1 MRQGDHKDGAVC
13 AAHRRPLTLMIGP
26 IATNAYGLPSFGDEA
41 RTTVP
46 RDASQRPPCRRKPP
60 QTHPQERRWRGPRR
74 TGAAD
79 RESCRWSLARQ
90 NRSHEQRHDDATSR
104 CYSGKHENC
113 EDSAKEPDV
122 GDLDIE
128 RRHWIPPSARGLA
141 CVAVAVPDPWAAR
154 KRYDKMP
161 RWNIGLWSNHIGL
174 CMMFVDAPSNMFDP
188 WSQRDHR
195 STKAPARKQRYCLA
209 SCMDEHGTDTR
220 L

>member
-1 MRQGDHKDGAVC
+1 MRQGDHNDGAVC

-79 RESCRWSLARQ
+79 RASCRWSLARQ

-104 CYSGKHENC
+104 CYGGKHENC

-128 RRHWIPPSARGLA
+128 RRHWIPLLENDMIRCLGG
-141 CVAVAVPDPWAAR
+141 
-154 KRYDKMP
+154 
-161 RWNIGLWSNHIGL
+161 NIGLWSNHMSTRHLI
-174 CMMFVDAPSNMFDP
+174 CSIP

-195 STKAPARKQRYCLA
+195 STKAPARKQR
-209 SCMDEHGTDTR
+209 
-220 L
+220 

>member
-113 EDSAKEPDV
+113 EDLRKNRTSAISTLKE
-122 GDLDIE
+122 DIGYL
-128 RRHWIPPSARGLA
+128 PQRGA
-141 CVAVAVPDPWAAR
+141 W
-154 KRYDKMP
+154 
-161 RWNIGLWSNHIGL
+161 
-174 CMMFVDAPSNMFDP
+174 
-188 WSQRDHR
+188 
-195 STKAPARKQRYCLA
+195 LA
-209 SCMDEHGTDTR
+209 SPSRCRTHGLLENDMIKCLGGILDFGLITSDFV
-220 L
+220 